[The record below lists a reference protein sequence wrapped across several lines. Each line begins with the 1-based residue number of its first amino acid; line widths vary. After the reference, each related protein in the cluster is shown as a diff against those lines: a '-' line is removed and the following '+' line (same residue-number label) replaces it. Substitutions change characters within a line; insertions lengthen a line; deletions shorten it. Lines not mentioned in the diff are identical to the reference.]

1 VTQDRAVPAG
11 NDSAEEVTQVARVSG
26 SDGVDA
32 WVELEQAPRLEPL
45 ADHPGTEACV
55 EQLPPRHDPVLSL
68 GDPGGTSGASLSPA
82 PAGRAK
88 ARS

>member
-1 VTQDRAVPAG
+1 M
-11 NDSAEEVTQVARVSG
+11 ARVSG

-32 WVELEQAPRLEPL
+32 WVELERAPRLEPL

-68 GDPGGTSGASLSPA
+68 GDPGDEDVRCLP
-82 PAGRAK
+82 
-88 ARS
+88 